1 MTDSTSNFFTKTT
14 KALSGKLTGKNK
26 SRQQTNSNQEGEF
39 SPSADAIFF
48 VRLFARAC
56 RPVC

>member
-1 MTDSTSNFFTKTT
+1 MTDFTPNFLKKTT
-14 KALSGKLTGKNK
+14 QALSGKLAGKTKDRKKTSDCKND
-26 SRQQTNSNQEGEF
+26 EC

-56 RPVC
+56 QPVC